1 MFVFCLY
8 IIFSVELLQQGSF
21 RPDMLF
27 IIGLLVVLTVINVG
41 VKLNVGLQ
49 VQILHYAHISLL
61 VFDVRQINK

>member
-49 VQILHYAHISLL
+49 VQILHYAHISIL

>member
-8 IIFSVELLQQGSF
+8 IIISVELLQQGSF